1 MQHVL
6 FNQRLGL
13 SVMIAASLLLS
24 GCVSIGPRGLE
35 LSRTEFNAAIQR
47 TDGEQLL
54 LNIVRQRYND
64 PVMFLEVASVSSSL
78 SRSASLNL
86 SGFFPGGGSP
96 ESYNG
101 GIGGSYSDSPLVFYS
116 PNTGERFVR
125 QILTPIDLRTI
136 SLLLQSGWSIER
148 VLLVAGD
155 SFAGLKNT
163 TTGAS
168 DYRTLVDHLRSLQR
182 ADQLSFAL
190 ETYNNIDILAIIPSA
205 SALSSDAY
213 KEACRLMNFPADG
226 RPIRVQLGI
235 GDRPNLNSYVFLA
248 TRSLYSSFYFLSNG
262 VDAPLADLSE
272 GVLQRRRLEGG
283 VFDRGSDLF
292 NVRTSAGKPVDA
304 AVKVRYRDQ
313 WFYIPS
319 TDPDSRTTFAL
330 LSMMLMLQSGDTARM
345 APLISLSPTR

>member
-1 MQHVL
+1 MQHLRLNKQLALGAVATVSLVL
-6 FNQRLGL
+6 
-13 SVMIAASLLLS
+13 A

-35 LSRTEFNAAIQR
+35 LSRTEFNSAIQR

-64 PVMFLEVASVSSSL
+64 PVMFLEVASVSSSI

-101 GIGGSYSDSPLVFYS
+101 GIGGSFSDSPLVFYS

-163 TTGAS
+163 TAGAG
-168 DYRTLVDHLRSLQR
+168 DYRALVDHLRTLQR

-190 ETYNNIDILAIIPSA
+190 ETYNNVDILAMIPTA
-205 SALSSDAY
+205 SALATEAY

-235 GDRPNLNSYVFLA
+235 GERPDPNSYVFLA

-262 VDAPLADLSE
+262 VEAPAGDVGD

-283 VFDRGSDLF
+283 VFDQGGDLF
-292 NVRTSAGKPVDA
+292 KVQTSAGMPADA

-313 WFYIPS
+313 WFYIPA

>member
-1 MQHVL
+1 MQHL
-6 FNQRLGL
+6 RLNQQFALGA
-13 SVMIAASLLLS
+13 VATVSLALS

-35 LSRTEFNAAIQR
+35 LSRTEFNSAIQR

-64 PVMFLEVASVSSSL
+64 PVMFLEVASVSSSI

-101 GIGGSYSDSPLVFYS
+101 GIGGSFSDSPLVFYS

-163 TTGAS
+163 TAGAG
-168 DYRTLVDHLRSLQR
+168 DYRVLVDHLRTLQR

-190 ETYNNIDILAIIPSA
+190 ETYNNVDILAMIPTA
-205 SALSSDAY
+205 TALATEAY

-235 GDRPNLNSYVFLA
+235 GERPDPNSYVFLA

-262 VDAPLADLSE
+262 VEAPARDVGD
-272 GVLQRRRLEGG
+272 GVLQKRRLEGG
-283 VFDRGSDLF
+283 VFDRGGDLF
-292 NVRTSAGKPVDA
+292 KVQTAAGMPADA

-313 WFYIPS
+313 WFYIPA

>member
-1 MQHVL
+1 MQHLRLNKQLALGAVATISLVL
-6 FNQRLGL
+6 
-13 SVMIAASLLLS
+13 A

-35 LSRTEFNAAIQR
+35 LSRTEFNSAIQR

-64 PVMFLEVASVSSSL
+64 PVMFLEVASVSSSI

-101 GIGGSYSDSPLVFYS
+101 GIGGSFSDSPLVFYS

-163 TTGAS
+163 TAGAG
-168 DYRTLVDHLRSLQR
+168 DYRALVDHLRTLQR

-190 ETYNNIDILAIIPSA
+190 ETYNNVDILAMIPTA
-205 SALSSDAY
+205 SALATEAY

-235 GDRPNLNSYVFLA
+235 GERPDPNSYVFLA

-262 VDAPLADLSE
+262 VEAPAGDVGD

-283 VFDRGSDLF
+283 VFDQGGDLF
-292 NVRTSAGKPVDA
+292 KVQTSAGMPADA

-313 WFYIPS
+313 WFYIPA